1 MITASLSQAQCR
13 VRPSGCMSG
22 CRSGGSV
29 AIRSPGRMA
38 YMFGPVEAEDMD
50 DLQRFLEL
58 YHSEPAGVIQDAR
71 ALDRLRFKALARIP
85 SA

>member
-1 MITASLSQAQCR
+1 
-13 VRPSGCMSG
+13 
-22 CRSGGSV
+22 
-29 AIRSPGRMA
+29 
-38 YMFGPVEAEDMD
+38 MFGPVEAEDMD